1 MRINFWSRSILNRTL
16 IILLLSVM
24 LTGVIFITASSV
36 LIQQRLQKQA
46 EERLGQLLDT
56 VDRTTSIACYLADIA
71 LAEEVARGL
80 LKNTEVASVMIF
92 DDQGKQLTRQP
103 AVELEN
109 SLKSQTSMRRL
120 VVSPFDASKTVGEIV
135 LQPNQAEID
144 NQVDQSIGLIRY
156 LLLIELSLLSLVVG
170 GVLVLLV
177 IRPIKRVCDGLHL
190 MNAAAGDKLIPPPGH
205 AHDELGRLVEDFNAL
220 AFKLVKALEEEH
232 DIRLQREVGEKK
244 YRALFD
250 NAEAGIFMLN
260 KKGLVISCNPAFLQ
274 LTGLSAN
281 INRPS
286 ILELLWC
293 DKAKVQAAI
302 EACFEKGVAIAEDV
316 ELSISL
322 VDNRWLH
329 MILTPIETGLIQ
341 GVMSNITELVWAK
354 QAAETANR
362 AKSVFLTS
370 MSHELRTPLNSI
382 IGFAQLL
389 EMDEV
394 EPLTSGQQESVD
406 YILNG
411 GRHLL
416 ALINQVLDLARI
428 ESGLM
433 DLRVDIVDVTDTIQ
447 NVIALTRPLAAEK
460 NIEIQWQA
468 TEIPLILVDKDRLR
482 QILLNLLTNAIK
494 YNYQNGRVEL
504 YCQKQGQSLVI
515 SVKDNGQGIA
525 ENQLHKIFQPF
536 QRLGMEKMTIEGTG
550 IGLNI
555 CKQLI
560 EGMQGRIGFE
570 TEENVGSRFWIELPI
585 HYDL

>member
-1 MRINFWSRSILNRTL
+1 
-16 IILLLSVM
+16 
-24 LTGVIFITASSV
+24 
-36 LIQQRLQKQA
+36 
-46 EERLGQLLDT
+46 
-56 VDRTTSIACYLADIA
+56 
-71 LAEEVARGL
+71 
-80 LKNTEVASVMIF
+80 
-92 DDQGKQLTRQP
+92 
-103 AVELEN
+103 
-109 SLKSQTSMRRL
+109 
-120 VVSPFDASKTVGEIV
+120 
-135 LQPNQAEID
+135 
-144 NQVDQSIGLIRY
+144 
-156 LLLIELSLLSLVVG
+156 
-170 GVLVLLV
+170 
-177 IRPIKRVCDGLHL
+177 
-190 MNAAAGDKLIPPPGH
+190 
-205 AHDELGRLVEDFNAL
+205 
-220 AFKLVKALEEEH
+220 
-232 DIRLQREVGEKK
+232 
-244 YRALFD
+244 
-250 NAEAGIFMLN
+250 
-260 KKGLVISCNPAFLQ
+260 
-274 LTGLSAN
+274 
-281 INRPS
+281 
-286 ILELLWC
+286 
-293 DKAKVQAAI
+293 
-302 EACFEKGVAIAEDV
+302 
-316 ELSISL
+316 
-322 VDNRWLH
+322 
-329 MILTPIETGLIQ
+329 
-341 GVMSNITELVWAK
+341 
-354 QAAETANR
+354 
-362 AKSVFLTS
+362 